1 MARNYVFFALN
12 IVNIIN
18 IVLVILNLLP
28 NGNWWLSLVVL
39 NLAGVTGAVY
49 FIEIFGIKRGCIFV
63 SSVFILFYLLLS
75 QARLLP
81 FVTDNSLYAQVI
93 YLSMSAQWL
102 ASMAIVQAFT
112 YRKSFAVR
120 SVLSLSIILFIQ
132 FFLTPVIARFSRFET
147 ELNQFFQYQ
156 IKLSGYLVIIGLIII
171 FQVILLICETLW
183 LVNYSEIWKKRMH
196 VLFFVISGIP
206 ILFSLKYGLWQTSI
220 LCLLI
225 MCSLIVVANSKM
237 KGDSIP

>member
-18 IVLVILNLLP
+18 VALVMLNFLTSE
-28 NGNWWLSLVVL
+28 NWWLSLVVL
-39 NLAGVTGAVY
+39 NLAGATGAVY
-49 FIEIFGIKRGCIFV
+49 FIEIFGFKRGCLVVSVNFV
-63 SSVFILFYLLLS
+63 LFYLLIS
-75 QARLLP
+75 QAKLLP
-81 FVTDNSLYAQVI
+81 FVTDNSLYTQVI

-102 ASMAIVQAFT
+102 ASMAIAQAFT
-112 YRKSFAVR
+112 YRKTLVVR
-120 SVLSLSIILFIQ
+120 SVLTLGIILFLQ

-147 ELNQFFQYQ
+147 GENQFFQYQ

-171 FQVILLICETLW
+171 FYVIIFICETLW
-183 LVNYSEIWKKRMH
+183 LVNYSELWKKRMH
-196 VLFFVISGIP
+196 ILFFIISGIP
-206 ILFSLKYGLWQTSI
+206 ILFSIKYGLWQTSI
-220 LCLLI
+220 VCLLI